1 MAVEERPYA
10 PCPCQRC
17 GKPPAMVLKIGEHVV
32 KGEVVYELDRR
43 LYGENLEISGSS
55 RRQKC
60 RSGRQVTTGHGQ
72 RCLAPHHVAAIT

>member
-43 LYGENLEISGSS
+43 L
-55 RRQKC
+55 
-60 RSGRQVTTGHGQ
+60 
-72 RCLAPHHVAAIT
+72 